1 MSLKYSSTK
10 EKGHFGIPK
19 VIFSNGISCPFIDE
33 MGEYAMT
40 QFAYAIVDD
49 VKNLPFIQKAMLNP
63 DFMKLMSFSDG
74 MTGVG
79 RHRYNRKAIALFR
92 KDFWKEFLY

>member
-1 MSLKYSSTK
+1 MS
-10 EKGHFGIPK
+10 
-19 VIFSNGISCPFIDE
+19 D
-33 MGEYAMT
+33 
-40 QFAYAIVDD
+40 FAYAITDE

-74 MTGVG
+74 KMGVG
-79 RHRYNRKAIALFR
+79 GQRYNYKIIALFR